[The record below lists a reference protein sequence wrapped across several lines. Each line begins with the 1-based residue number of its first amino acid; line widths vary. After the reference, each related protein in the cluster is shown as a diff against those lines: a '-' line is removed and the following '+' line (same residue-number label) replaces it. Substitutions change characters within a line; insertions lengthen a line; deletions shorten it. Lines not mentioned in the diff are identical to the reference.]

1 MAPDSPTTGFD
12 YPALVRNALVGL
24 IRDLLRGVAEAG
36 LPGDHH
42 FYLTFRTDAPGV
54 VLSAGQRQR
63 FPKEMTIV
71 LQHQYW
77 GLEVGDEAFSVT
89 LHFGG
94 APERLTVPFAALGA
108 FVDPAASFGL
118 RLDTSHEKA
127 GEAAPDAGARPGA
140 PDAPATATEAAP
152 SPARASTV
160 VPFRLRSAP
169 SQDED
174 DAP

>member
-77 GLEVGDEAFSVT
+77 GLEVGEEAFSVT
-89 LHFGG
+89 LRFGG
-94 APERLTVPFAALGA
+94 APERLTVPFAALSA
-108 FVDPAASFGL
+108 LWSA
-118 RLDTSHEKA
+118 
-127 GEAAPDAGARPGA
+127 GA
-140 PDAPATATEAAP
+140 PDGPLRGARRFRGSGSELRPA
-152 SPARASTV
+152 ARHL
-160 VPFRLRSAP
+160 PREGGRSGA
-169 SQDED
+169 
-174 DAP
+174 